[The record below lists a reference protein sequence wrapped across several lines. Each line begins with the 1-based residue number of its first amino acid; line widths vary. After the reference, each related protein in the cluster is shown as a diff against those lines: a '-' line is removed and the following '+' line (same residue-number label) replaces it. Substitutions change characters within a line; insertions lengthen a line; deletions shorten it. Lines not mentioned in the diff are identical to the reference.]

1 MYVLTECLSGSFG
14 RLGLY
19 IYISSV
25 FHCLNDLFSPL
36 NGMPSLGVKKGYRT
50 LEQLVQT
57 NQENWQTPHVKMTPQ
72 KKSGDVLTEQGN

>member
-1 MYVLTECLSGSFG
+1 
-14 RLGLY
+14 
-19 IYISSV
+19 
-25 FHCLNDLFSPL
+25 
-36 NGMPSLGVKKGYRT
+36 MPSLGVKKGYRT